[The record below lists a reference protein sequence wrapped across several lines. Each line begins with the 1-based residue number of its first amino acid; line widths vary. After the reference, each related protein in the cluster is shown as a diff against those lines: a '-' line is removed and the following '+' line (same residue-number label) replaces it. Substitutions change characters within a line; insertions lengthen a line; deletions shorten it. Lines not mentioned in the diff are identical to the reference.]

1 MRNALFGLAMALAV
15 GSLGTPVAAETDD
28 RREASAV
35 VHDVAGNQIGV
46 VIFTQQDRKMVVHA
60 QLSALA
66 EGFHGFHVHAVGE
79 CLGNFTSAG
88 SHLDPSGSHRHAGHY
103 GDMPALLA
111 NADGRAELLFVSDR
125 LKMADLFDAD
135 GSAVIVHADPDNYG
149 NIPTRY
155 APEPD
160 ATTLGTG
167 DAGARIGCGVVQ

>member
-1 MRNALFGLAMALAV
+1 MRNALFGLAMALTV
-15 GSLGTPVAAETDD
+15 GSLSTLVAAETDE
-28 RREASAV
+28 RRETTAV
-35 VHDVAGNQIGV
+35 VYDVAGDQIGV
-46 VIFTQQDRKMVVHA
+46 VTFTHQDGKMVVHA
-60 QLSALA
+60 QLSALT

-79 CLGNFTSAG
+79 CSGNFTSAG
-88 SHLDPSGSHRHAGHY
+88 SHLDPSGSHHHAGHY

-125 LKMADLFDAD
+125 LTMADLLDAD

-149 NIPTRY
+149 HIPTRY

-167 DAGARIGCGVVQ
+167 DAGPRIACGVIQ